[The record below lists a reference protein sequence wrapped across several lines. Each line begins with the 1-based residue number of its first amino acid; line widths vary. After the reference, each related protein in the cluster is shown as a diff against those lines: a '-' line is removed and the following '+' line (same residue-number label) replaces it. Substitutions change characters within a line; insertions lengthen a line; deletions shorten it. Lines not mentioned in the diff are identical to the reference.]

1 MALGTFLEGVS
12 LVFSDGTW
20 IWLLLGIFLGI
31 IIGALPGLGPSLG
44 MAVML
49 PLTAPMDG
57 GDAIILLVSV
67 YSGAM
72 YGGAIAAIL
81 LNAPGTAA
89 AAATTFE
96 GYPMSRNGEALKAL
110 SISAT
115 ASATAGFMTVIV
127 LILMTPVLVDLVL
140 AFQSPEYFLI
150 AFLGLAMITVIAK
163 GSILKGLTAGMFG
176 LLITTVG
183 STPMTVDRRY
193 AYSEYFGFT
202 LTQGIDFVAVLI
214 GLFAIAEMFRLAG
227 EQGGISRTGTVISGS
242 VIPGIKTVFKYPVNL
257 VKSAFI
263 GLGIGAIPGAGSTV
277 STFVAYGESMRS
289 AKDPDSF
296 GKGNER
302 GLIAAESSN
311 NGTIGGSLVPTL
323 SFGIPG
329 SAATAVLLGGLIM
342 HGLNPGPLLFSDE
355 LATTYSIFFALLVGN
370 VVILTVGLL
379 FITRASFI
387 TQINAIYIIPIIIVF
402 AVIGAYAVRGG
413 QQAWLDV
420 FTIFLLGVIGFYMKK
435 YNYSIIA
442 FVLGVVLGSIAEENL
457 DRSLQLSDG
466 SLFIFVDPVNQPLS
480 FGLVIVIIL
489 LLLGPFLKPF
499 AKNLVRRAS

>member
-1 MALGTFLEGVS
+1 MGLAAFAEGIGMIASGTTFFWLIGGV
-12 LVFSDGTW
+12 L
-20 IWLLLGIFLGI
+20 LGI

-44 MAVML
+44 MAILL
-49 PLTAPMDG
+49 PLTAPMEA
-57 GDAIILLVSV
+57 GDAIILLVSI

-72 YGGAIAAIL
+72 YGGAISAIL

-96 GYPMSRNGEALKAL
+96 GYPMSRKGDALKAL
-110 SISAT
+110 AISAT
-115 ASATAGFMTVIV
+115 ASATAGFMTIIVI
-127 LILMTPVLVDLVL
+127 ILMMPLLVDIVL

-176 LLITTVG
+176 LMITTVG
-183 STPMTVDRRY
+183 TSPMAVQPRY
-193 AYSEYFGFT
+193 AYTDYFDFT

-214 GLFAIAEMFRLAG
+214 GLFAIAEMFNLAG
-227 EQGGISRTGTVISGS
+227 EKGGISRTGSVISGS

-277 STFVAYGESMRS
+277 STFVAYGESLRS
-289 AKDPDSF
+289 SKNPEEF
-296 GKGNER
+296 GKGSER

-355 LATTYSIFFALLVGN
+355 LATTYSIYLALFIGN
-370 VVILTVGLL
+370 ILILTVGLL
-379 FITRASFI
+379 FITRVSFI
-387 TQINAIYIIPIIIVF
+387 TKVNAIYIIPIIIVF
-402 AVIGAYAVRGG
+402 AVIGAYAIRGG

-420 FTIFLLGVIGFYMKK
+420 FTVLMLGIIGYYMKK
-435 YNYSIIA
+435 YDYSIIA

-457 DRSLQLSDG
+457 DRSLQISEG
-466 SLFIFVDPVNQPLS
+466 SWYIFVDPINQPLS

-489 LLLGPFLKPF
+489 LLFGPFLKS
-499 AKNLVRRAS
+499 AINKVRGNGE